1 MIKVLMLSITGL
13 LASCENDEDNEPVDG
28 NEQGSYTLSLSGG
41 DVNSLEG
48 VANYELDDGLLRIKM
63 GGNPPDIVLNYSL
76 GANEEII
83 PVGIYDPVSATGTGM
98 PENSIAVQ
106 YNGTETYFGKS
117 GEVEIIKSESGK
129 IEGSIDAVLESIDGN
144 SVNVEGS
151 FTAIQ

>member
-1 MIKVLMLSITGL
+1 MKVLLLIITGFL
-13 LASCENDEDNEPVDG
+13 GSCEIDEDNEPSDG
-28 NEQGSYTLSLSGG
+28 NEQGSFLLSLSGG
-41 DVNSLEG
+41 VVNSLEG
-48 VANYELDDGLLRIKM
+48 VASFEFGDGLLRIKM
-63 GGNPPDIVLNYSL
+63 GGNPPDIVMNYSL

-83 PVGIYDPVSATGTGM
+83 PVGIYDPVSAIGTGM